1 MGVATIADM
10 MPLTFFNRFL
20 VSKALYFLQ
29 KEPLGAIGFLRQKE
43 VFRKRSLKASDISF
57 NIAPLINSA
66 GRMQDARVALDFL
79 NANNLQDCCF
89 LYERLKACN
98 NERKN
103 TQQQVFEEAFK
114 HALVGEK
121 IIIAFKDNWHE
132 GVLGIVASKLVE
144 ATQKPSLVFTFKEG
158 AYKGSGR
165 SSQNVDLIDALN
177 GVSSLLLGYGG
188 HRQACGLSV
197 EKNNMVS
204 LFETLENFDFKILPF
219 CEEEPPLILRLKD
232 IDRELLEIIEMG
244 EPYGQENP
252 EPLFQAQNLEVIE
265 ERVIKESHQALRF
278 KDKECIKDAIY
289 FNAERFLKAGE
300 KVSVLFSVE
309 LDEYSNEPKMFV
321 KSLL

>member
-1 MGVATIADM
+1 M

-29 KEPLGAIGFLRQKE
+29 KESLGAMGFLRQRE

-66 GRMQDARVALDFL
+66 GRMQDAKMALDFL
-79 NANNLQDCCF
+79 SANNFQDSYS

-98 NERKN
+98 LKRKMI
-103 TQQQVFEEAFK
+103 QQQVFEEAFK
-114 HALVGEK
+114 HAMVGEK
-121 IIIAFKDNWHE
+121 IIVAFKDNWHE

-158 AYKGSGR
+158 VYKGSAR
-165 SSQNVDLIDALN
+165 SSSNIDLIDALN

-197 EKNNMVS
+197 GKNNIVS
-204 LFETLENFDFKILPF
+204 LFETLENFDFKVLPF
-219 CEEEPPLILRLKD
+219 CETEPPLTLNLKD
-232 IDRELLEIIEMG
+232 IDRELLEIIEAG

-252 EPLFQAQNLEVIE
+252 EPLFQAKNLEVIE
-265 ERVIKESHQALRF
+265 EKIIKESHQVLRF
-278 KDKECIKDAIY
+278 KDKECVKEAIY

-300 KVSVLFSVE
+300 KVSAIFSVE
-309 LDEYSNEPKMFV
+309 LDECSNEPKMFV